1 MASNNKKPAQPH
13 LKIKDLKTKKNP
25 KGGVNLVLQ
34 KAISTNPDSKLT
46 MKI

>member
-25 KGGVNLVLQ
+25 IGGKNESPLLN
-34 KAISTNPDSKLT
+34 KAFQITSIK
-46 MKI
+46 

>member
-25 KGGVNLVLQ
+25 KGGVDLALQ
-34 KAISTNPDSKLT
+34 KAISTAPYSKLT
-46 MKI
+46 LKI